1 MVREICRVAAPA
13 GSALTVT
20 ASSLLNLMERMY
32 QEQIVFQETGG
43 THGVALATPEGA
55 WFLLAEDVGRHNA
68 MDKVIGRA
76 RFQGRDLSRMVVLLS
91 GRISLP
97 GGDSQAEGGKGM
109 ARILLIMSMIGSL
122 FMAANVA
129 AETRIK
135 CASTTSTQNSG
146 LFDYLLPIFEKK
158 TGIKVDVVAV
168 GTGAAIEIGKRGDAD
183 VVMVHAKQQELKAV
197 EAGAFVNRH
206 DLMYNDFVIIGP
218 ANDPLKIK
226 GMKTAADAFKKI
238 SGQKAEFVSRGDKS
252 GTNTKELALWKTAG
266 IDPKGQKWYLE
277 VGQGMEKTQR
287 IANEKRAFT
296 LTDRGTWLAT
306 KDKLEMVVVL
316 EGDPVLFNQYGVMA
330 VHPGKHKQV
339 KYKEA
344 MAFVDWLI
352 SPEGQKAIG
361 DFKDKS
367 GNQLFTPNAK

>member
-1 MVREICRVAAPA
+1 M
-13 GSALTVT
+13 T
-20 ASSLLNLMERMY
+20 
-32 QEQIVFQETGG
+32 
-43 THGVALATPEGA
+43 
-55 WFLLAEDVGRHNA
+55 
-68 MDKVIGRA
+68 
-76 RFQGRDLSRMVVLLS
+76 
-91 GRISLP
+91 
-97 GGDSQAEGGKGM
+97 
-109 ARILLIMSMIGSL
+109 RILLILSMISLL
-122 FMAANVA
+122 FMAANVG

-168 GTGAAIEIGKRGDAD
+168 GTGASIEIGKRGDAD
-183 VVMVHAKQQELKAV
+183 VVMVHAKDLELKAV
-197 EAGAFVNRH
+197 AEGAFVNRH

-226 GMKTAADAFKKI
+226 GMKSAADAFKKFA
-238 SGQKAEFVSRGDKS
+238 GQKAEFVSRGDKS

-287 IANEKRAFT
+287 IANEKRAYT

-306 KDKLEMVVVL
+306 KDKDKLEMVVVL
-316 EGDPVLFNQYGVMA
+316 EGDPILFNQYGVMA
-330 VHPGKHKQV
+330 VNPEKHKQV
-339 KYKEA
+339 QYKEA

-352 SPEGQKAIG
+352 SPDGQKAIG
-361 DFKDKS
+361 DFKDKH

>member
-1 MVREICRVAAPA
+1 MLKGLSVLAIVAVVLAA
-13 GSALTVT
+13 GSV
-20 ASSLLNLMERMY
+20 
-32 QEQIVFQETGG
+32 
-43 THGVALATPEGA
+43 
-55 WFLLAEDVGRHNA
+55 W
-68 MDKVIGRA
+68 
-76 RFQGRDLSRMVVLLS
+76 
-91 GRISLP
+91 
-97 GGDSQAEGGKGM
+97 
-109 ARILLIMSMIGSL
+109 
-122 FMAANVA
+122 

-183 VVMVHAKQQELKAV
+183 VVMVHAKELELKAV
-197 EAGAFVNRH
+197 QEGAFVNRH
-206 DLMYNDFVIIGP
+206 DVMYNDFVIIGP
-218 ANDPLKIK
+218 TDDPLKIK
-226 GMKTAADAFKKI
+226 GMKSAVEAFKKI
-238 SGQKAEFVSRGDKS
+238 GAQNKVPFASRGDKS
-252 GTNTKELALWKTAG
+252 GTHTMELGLWKKAG
-266 IDPKGQKWYLE
+266 LDPKGQKWYLE

-287 IANEKRAFT
+287 IANEKKAYT

-306 KDKLEMVVVL
+306 KDKDKLEMVVVL

-330 VHPGKHKQV
+330 VNPEKHKQV

-344 MAFVDWLI
+344 MVFVDWLI

-361 DFKDKS
+361 DFKDKH